1 MNVQPQIRA
10 KRHAHCQRQTHDR
23 HHKRSADHG
32 AANKKRARGGGPVKI
47 VSLGFTSDGDAN
59 GGANAD
65 ATALPLSRPSNLP
78 GSQWRWRD
86 LPTTAP
92 ELAEPERRG
101 PIPHQLQRGPELSS
115 SSLIAPFGDRM
126 PCQRQAA
133 DSNQP
138 LTAAQTASWEGATSI
153 DGEYLRR
160 GYQCTACRL
169 VPWPVQDL
177 ICVS

>member
-10 KRHAHCQRQTHDR
+10 KRRAHRRRQTHDR
-23 HHKRSADHG
+23 HHKRGTDHG

-65 ATALPLSRPSNLP
+65 ATALPSSRPSNLP

-92 ELAEPERRG
+92 GLAEPERRE

-138 LTAAQTASWEGATSI
+138 LTAAQTESWEGATSI
-153 DGEYLRR
+153 AGEYLRR
-160 GYQCTACRL
+160 GYQCMAYGQ
-169 VPWPVQDL
+169 VPSSAQDL

>member
-10 KRHAHCQRQTHDR
+10 KRRAHRRRQTHDR
-23 HHKRSADHG
+23 HHKRGTDHG

-65 ATALPLSRPSNLP
+65 ATALPSSRPSNLP

-92 ELAEPERRG
+92 GLAEPERRE

-126 PCQRQAA
+126 PCQRKRPILISRSPQRRPKAGRERRQLLVSICA
-133 DSNQP
+133 GVINAW
-138 LTAAQTASWEGATSI
+138 LTDRFHRPRKI
-153 DGEYLRR
+153 
-160 GYQCTACRL
+160 
-169 VPWPVQDL
+169 
-177 ICVS
+177 

>member
-10 KRHAHCQRQTHDR
+10 KRHAHRRRQTHDR
-23 HHKRSADHG
+23 HHKRGTDHG

-65 ATALPLSRPSNLP
+65 ATALPSSRPSNLP

-92 ELAEPERRG
+92 EPAEPERRG

-115 SSLIAPFGDRM
+115 SSLITPFGDRM
-126 PCQRQAA
+126 PCQRQAT
-133 DSNQP
+133 DLISRTPQRR
-138 LTAAQTASWEGATSI
+138 TASWEGATSI
-153 DGEYLRR
+153 R
-160 GYQCTACRL
+160 
-169 VPWPVQDL
+169 
-177 ICVS
+177 